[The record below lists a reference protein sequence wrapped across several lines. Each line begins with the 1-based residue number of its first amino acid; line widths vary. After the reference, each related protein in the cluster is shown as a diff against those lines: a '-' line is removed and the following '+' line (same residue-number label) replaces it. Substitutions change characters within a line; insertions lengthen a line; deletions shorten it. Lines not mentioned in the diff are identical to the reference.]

1 MRLLL
6 IALSLTPA
14 CTGYL
19 ARVRDHF
26 EKKFKK
32 PECHL
37 EWEDVYRHLIV
48 FYSMFLTEQM
58 TAAAEYLQLQ
68 YLARG
73 IAALVIF

>member
-14 CTGYL
+14 STGYL

-32 PECHL
+32 PESECHL

-48 FYSMFLTEQM
+48 FYNFCQVSEVFI
-58 TAAAEYLQLQ
+58 
-68 YLARG
+68 RG
-73 IAALVIF
+73 LR